1 MTYLQNKL
9 HSGICLSEFSNCMVA
24 KIKFEV
30 ETEARRVFFFQNRLI
45 VTWLYHS
52 PKHNKNSRKNDHCI
66 KFLATEILYKLL
78 AWMNLHYQQAHS
90 QLPVYFC

>member
-30 ETEARRVFFFQNRLI
+30 ETEARGFFSEEINSYVALS
-45 VTWLYHS
+45 HS
-52 PKHNKNSRKNDHCI
+52 
-66 KFLATEILYKLL
+66 
-78 AWMNLHYQQAHS
+78 
-90 QLPVYFC
+90 